1 MTEQERL
8 RSAIA
13 HLEAQ
18 RALLGDAVVDAA
30 LGPLSEKLEAL
41 AASGAAGT
49 PEQRRQVTV
58 VFADVSGFTA
68 LSERMDAELVRDTMN
83 ALWQR
88 LDGVITAHG
97 GMVDKHIGDAV
108 MALWGALT
116 VREDDAERAVRAA
129 LAMQAEVARFAGNT
143 RVRLGMRI
151 GVSTGPV
158 LLGAVGTT
166 AEFTAMGDAV
176 NLASRLQH
184 QAPVGGVLA
193 SHDTYRLVR
202 GIFDVT
208 PTAELTIK
216 GKREPVRAYVVDK
229 AKPLAFRMASRGVEG
244 VETAMVG
251 RDAELTTLQDALQ
264 RTVRERRTALV
275 TVCGDAGVGKS
286 RLLFEFEN
294 WIELLPD
301 TMLLFKGRA
310 APAAQQVPYRLL
322 REVFATRFGILESDP
337 SAAVLEKF
345 RAGCAGALAPEQA
358 DIVGHL
364 LGFDFRASPAVA
376 ELLGST
382 SFGKEAGLQL
392 AAYFRSVARQPL
404 LLFLED
410 AHWADDSSLDA
421 AERLAAELPE
431 APLLIVCLA
440 RPTLYE
446 RRPGWGKGGCRI
458 DLAPLPAERSRE
470 LVSLVLQKVADVPQR
485 LRDLIVEGAE
495 GNPYYVEELVKMLL
509 DEGVIVRGEPWTVVP
524 DKLAALRVPSTLTG
538 ILQARL
544 DSLPAGERDVLQRA
558 SVVGRRFWDS
568 AVAVLQAEERPEPAG
583 AVRPLLESMQ
593 RRELVFRHAPSAFA
607 ASEEYLFKHA
617 LLRDVAYE
625 TVLLRLRK
633 RFHAQVALWLEA
645 NAGERLAEYLGLIA
659 HHYELAGEAARAARY
674 LRKQG
679 NAQYRVSSYRE
690 ALDLYRRAL
699 ALCPPDD
706 RRQLAAI
713 NVHIGNTLRRLSDFP
728 ASRQHHGTA
737 LQHARDAGDRQM
749 EVNALD
755 GIGWAVMGQGRYDEA
770 KKHLDLALAIACV
783 ADDRVGKA
791 SVLNHLGDVAYRQ
804 GDAAATAAFGAECL
818 ELYQQLGD
826 KQGIASALRVIGLSH
841 FMRED
846 YTESY
851 HYHTQSKSVFA
862 QIGDRWGV
870 GSGGANQGECM
881 RRQGRYDEAVARY
894 REAMAIYETIGNRLG
909 TAILLLNLGHSHA
922 ALGDD
927 AEALRNFRAAI
938 ERSWEIGAY
947 SVLLE
952 VLVGAALLEARAGG
966 HERAAQTLGMVRA
979 HNEYNDEIRANA
991 EPLLEL
997 LRAELGERRLA
1008 AAMERGRGMD
1018 LGRACR
1024 ELIAMKQSP

>member
-1 MTEQERL
+1 MTEQEQL
-8 RSAIA
+8 RQAIS

-18 RALLGDAVVDAA
+18 RPLLGDEVVDAA
-30 LGPLSEKLEAL
+30 LGPLRRKLEEL
-41 AASGAAGT
+41 GGGAAACS

-58 VFADVSGFTA
+58 LFADVSGFTA
-68 LSERMDAELVRDTMN
+68 LAERMDAELVRDTMN

-108 MALWGALT
+108 MALWGAAA

-129 LAMQAEVARFAGNT
+129 LAMQAEVGRFAANT
-143 RVRLGMRI
+143 KAKLGMRI
-151 GVSTGPV
+151 GISSGPA
-158 LLGAVGTT
+158 LLGEVGTT
-166 AEFTAMGDAV
+166 GEFTAMGDAV

-216 GKREPVRAYVVDK
+216 GKRGPVRAYVVDR

-251 RDAELTTLQDALQ
+251 RDAELKALQDALE

-294 WIELLPD
+294 WIELLPE

-322 REVFATRFGILESDP
+322 REVFAARFGILESDP
-337 SAAVLEKF
+337 SAAALEKF

-364 LGFDFRASPAVA
+364 LGFEFRASPAVA

-392 AAYFRSVARQPL
+392 AAYFRAVARQPL

-410 AHWADDSSLDA
+410 AHWADDSTLDA
-421 AERLAAELPE
+421 AERLAAELPD

-446 RRPGWGKGGCRI
+446 RRPGWGANGTRI

-470 LVSLVLQKVADVPQR
+470 LVSQVLQKAAEVPQR
-485 LRDLIVEGAE
+485 LRDLIVEGAD

-524 DKLAALRVPSTLTG
+524 GKLATLRVPSTLTG

-544 DSLPAGERDVLQRA
+544 DSLPAEERDVLQRA

-568 AVAVLQAEERPEPAG
+568 AVAVLQAEERPAAAA

-659 HHYELAGEAARAARY
+659 HHYELAGEDARAARC

-690 ALDLYRRAL
+690 ALELYQRTL
-699 ALCPPDD
+699 ALCPQDD
-706 RRQLAAI
+706 RGQLAVI
-713 NVHIGNTLRRLSDFP
+713 NTHIGNTLRQLGDFP
-728 ASRQHHGTA
+728 RARDHHGRA
-737 LQHARDAGDRQM
+737 LQLARETNDDQA
-749 EVNALD
+749 EINALD
-755 GIGWAVMGQGRYDEA
+755 GLSWALMAQGRYDEA
-770 KKHLDLALAIACV
+770 KKHLALALAQACRSG
-783 ADDRVGKA
+783 DRRGKA
-791 SVLNHLGDVAYRQ
+791 QVVSHLGEVSYRL
-804 GDAAATAAFGAECL
+804 GDIAATRTYAAECL
-818 ELYQQLGD
+818 ALYQELQD
-826 KQGIASALRVIGLSH
+826 KQGIAMALRVIGLSH
-841 FMRED
+841 FMRGE
-846 YTESY
+846 YAESF

-862 QIGDRWGV
+862 QIGDRWGMAA
-870 GSGGANQGECM
+870 SATNQGESM
-881 RRQGRYDEAVARY
+881 RRQGRFDDAEPYY
-894 REAMAIYETIGNRLG
+894 REAIETYDGIGHRHGMAVS
-909 TAILLLNLGHSHA
+909 LLNLGHTYA
-922 ALGDD
+922 GMGDA
-927 AEALRNFRAAI
+927 AEAGRNYQKSAERAWA
-938 ERSWEIGAY
+938 IGAY
-947 SVLLE
+947 SVLVE
-952 VLVGAALLEARAGG
+952 VLAGVALLEARAGA
-966 HERAAQTLGMVRA
+966 HERAAELLGTVQA
-979 HNEYNDEIRANA
+979 HPEYNDEIRANA
-991 EPLLEL
+991 EPVMAILSE
-997 LRAELGERRLA
+997 ALGPQRLTA
-1008 AAMERGRGMD
+1008 ALERGRSLD
-1018 LGRACR
+1018 VGRIVQ
-1024 ELIAMKQSP
+1024 ELLAARNTA